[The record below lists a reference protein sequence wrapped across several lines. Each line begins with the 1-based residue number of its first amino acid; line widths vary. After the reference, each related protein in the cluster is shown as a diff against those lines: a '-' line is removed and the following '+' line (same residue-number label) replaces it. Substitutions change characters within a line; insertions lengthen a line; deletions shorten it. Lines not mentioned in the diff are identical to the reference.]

1 MGLFSKFT
9 NLFKK
14 KSGGT
19 DTAESKDSEEGKAQ
33 AEAAGS
39 AASGSAEGAAAA
51 AAEAKPEAAAASAEE
66 KKPAGNA
73 ESAPE
78 ASPKKSSRL
87 IDDSIRESE
96 GAPAEAE
103 PAAEP
108 EKPSA
113 PEAKEEA
120 ETVRGETEEPAPEA
134 VKVEAEE
141 PAAEPAPAEKAE
153 AAPAAEPAPE
163 KPAKAR
169 STAKKASSAKK
180 KAPAAKKPA
189 GEKTAASAK
198 GTAKKSSAAKKPAA
212 KKTASKKAAEPRK
225 PEAEAAA
232 PAAEPDEKA
241 ESAKAPA
248 KKAAESKSEE
258 KKPAARKSAA
268 KKAPAPAAEAEP
280 EKKDQAAPAEQE
292 PEKAE
297 SVSQTAGTPEAPAA
311 GAEPEPEKAES
322 VSQTAGTPEAPAAGA
337 EPGKKDQGE
346 PAEAEPEK
354 SAKKDEPEEPQSRF
368 GLFRRLVSGLS
379 SSGKSIGY
387 GLSALF
393 RGRKIDEELYT
404 DLEERLVM
412 ADISYNTAE
421 KILERVKDKAKLK
434 DLRDADA
441 LAELVKSEL
450 LEILR
455 PVSSP
460 LIVQDRKPFVILM
473 VGVNGAGKTTTI
485 GKMASA
491 FKNKGMEVVL
501 AAGDTFRAAAVEQL
515 NVWGVRN
522 DVRVVAQA
530 TGADSASVIFDAYSA
545 AKASGADVLI
555 ADTAGRLQNKENLM
569 RELAKIVKVLKKHD
583 PDAPHEVLLTLDAGI
598 GQNAISQVR
607 QFNGTVPVTGICL
620 TKLDGTAKGGV
631 IFSIAD
637 EFRIP
642 VRYIGVGEGIS
653 DLREFNAGEFIDA
666 LFDGGNK

>member
-1 MGLFSKFT
+1 MGLFSKIT

-78 ASPKKSSRL
+78 APPKKSSRL

-141 PAAEPAPAEKAE
+141 PAADPAPAEKAE

-311 GAEPEPEKAES
+311 GAEP
-322 VSQTAGTPEAPAAGA
+322 
-337 EPGKKDQGE
+337 GKKDQGE

-441 LAELVKSEL
+441 LTELVKSEL

>member
-39 AASGSAEGAAAA
+39 AASGSAEGAAAS

-225 PEAEAAA
+225 SEAEAAA

-280 EKKDQAAPAEQE
+280 EKKDQAAPAEQ
-292 PEKAE
+292 
-297 SVSQTAGTPEAPAA
+297 
-311 GAEPEPEKAES
+311 EPEKAES

-441 LAELVKSEL
+441 LTELVKSEL

>member
-1 MGLFSKFT
+1 MGFLSRFT

-14 KSGGT
+14 KSGEAE
-19 DTAESKDSEEGKAQ
+19 TAEAKESEEGKAQ
-33 AEAAGS
+33 AEAEVAAQANAAES
-39 AASGSAEGAAAA
+39 APVS
-51 AAEAKPEAAAASAEE
+51 EAKPQAAAAEE
-66 KKPAGNA
+66 KKPAEEKA

-78 ASPKKSSRL
+78 PSPKKSSRL
-87 IDDSIRESE
+87 IDDSIRES
-96 GAPAEAE
+96 GSTA
-103 PAAEP
+103 
-108 EKPSA
+108 
-113 PEAKEEA
+113 AKETVPEEKTSPVA
-120 ETVRGETEEPAPEA
+120 EVKPETETVKVETEEPAPEA

-311 GAEPEPEKAES
+311 GAEPE
-322 VSQTAGTPEAPAAGA
+322 
-337 EPGKKDQGE
+337 KKDQGE

-441 LAELVKSEL
+441 LTELVKSEL

-607 QFNGTVPVTGICL
+607 QFNSTVPVTGICL

>member
-1 MGLFSKFT
+1 MGLFSKIT

-78 ASPKKSSRL
+78 APPKKSSRL

-108 EKPSA
+108 QKPSA

-311 GAEPEPEKAES
+311 GAEP
-322 VSQTAGTPEAPAAGA
+322 
-337 EPGKKDQGE
+337 GKKDQGE

-441 LAELVKSEL
+441 LTELVKSEL

>member
-1 MGLFSKFT
+1 MGLFSKIT

-141 PAAEPAPAEKAE
+141 PAADPAPAEKAE

-311 GAEPEPEKAES
+311 GAEP
-322 VSQTAGTPEAPAAGA
+322 
-337 EPGKKDQGE
+337 GKKDQGE

-441 LAELVKSEL
+441 LTELVKSEL

>member
-1 MGLFSKFT
+1 MR
-9 NLFKK
+9 
-14 KSGGT
+14 
-19 DTAESKDSEEGKAQ
+19 
-33 AEAAGS
+33 
-39 AASGSAEGAAAA
+39 
-51 AAEAKPEAAAASAEE
+51 PR
-66 KKPAGNA
+66 
-73 ESAPE
+73 
-78 ASPKKSSRL
+78 SPPPSLLLLKRPRL
-87 IDDSIRESE
+87 LPRL
-96 GAPAEAE
+96 
-103 PAAEP
+103 
-108 EKPSA
+108 
-113 PEAKEEA
+113 
-120 ETVRGETEEPAPEA
+120 
-134 VKVEAEE
+134 
-141 PAAEPAPAEKAE
+141 
-153 AAPAAEPAPE
+153 
-163 KPAKAR
+163 

-212 KKTASKKAAEPRK
+212 KKTASKKASEPRK

-311 GAEPEPEKAES
+311 GAEPGKKDQGEPAE
-322 VSQTAGTPEAPAAGA
+322 AAVTI
-337 EPGKKDQGE
+337 ENLLRSLEGKKDQGE

-441 LAELVKSEL
+441 LTELVKSEL

>member
-311 GAEPEPEKAES
+311 GAD
-322 VSQTAGTPEAPAAGA
+322 
-337 EPGKKDQGE
+337 PGKKDQGE

-441 LAELVKSEL
+441 LTELVKSEL

>member
-1 MGLFSKFT
+1 MGLISKIT

-311 GAEPEPEKAES
+311 GAEP
-322 VSQTAGTPEAPAAGA
+322 
-337 EPGKKDQGE
+337 GKKDQGE

-441 LAELVKSEL
+441 LTELVKSEL

>member
-14 KSGGT
+14 KSGGS
-19 DTAESKDSEEGKAQ
+19 DSAENKAAEESGN
-33 AEAAGS
+33 EAAAGAQPEAAPAPS
-39 AASGSAEGAAAA
+39 APAE
-51 AAEAKPEAAAASAEE
+51 EAKPEAAAPAPEAPLEE
-66 KKPAGNA
+66 KKP
-73 ESAPE
+73 EPAPV
-78 ASPKKSSRL
+78 ASQKKSSRL
-87 IDDSIRESE
+87 IDDSSRESE
-96 GAPAEAE
+96 SA

-108 EKPSA
+108 EP
-113 PEAKEEA
+113 
-120 ETVRGETEEPAPEA
+120 
-134 VKVEAEE
+134 
-141 PAAEPAPAEKAE
+141 E
-153 AAPAAEPAPE
+153 AAPAAAEAKDEKPAE
-163 KPAKAR
+163 KPAKA
-169 STAKKASSAKK
+169 
-180 KAPAAKKPA
+180 P
-189 GEKTAASAK
+189 
-198 GTAKKSSAAKKPAA
+198 AKKPAA
-212 KKTASKKAAEPRK
+212 KKKAPAKKPAAGEKAASSRSTAKKGSASAAKKPVAKKAPAKKSAEPA
-225 PEAEAAA
+225 PEAKSEEPAAVKEEPAKA
-232 PAAEPDEKA
+232 PARKA
-241 ESAKAPA
+241 EDKKPAAKKAKAAKAPA
-248 KKAAESKSEE
+248 KAPADAEPGKKDQAEAAKPEPEKESA
-258 KKPAARKSAA
+258 KPAPA
-268 KKAPAPAAEAEP
+268 KPESDSVKAPAEPEKKDQAKAAEAEP
-280 EKKDQAAPAEQE
+280 EKK
-292 PEKAE
+292 
-297 SVSQTAGTPEAPAA
+297 
-311 GAEPEPEKAES
+311 
-322 VSQTAGTPEAPAAGA
+322 
-337 EPGKKDQGE
+337 
-346 PAEAEPEK
+346 
-354 SAKKDEPEEPQSRF
+354 SAKEDNDEEPQSRF

-379 SSGKSIGY
+379 NSGKSIGY

-393 RGRKIDEELYT
+393 RGRKIDEDLYN
-404 DLEERLVM
+404 DLEERLVT

-421 KILERVKDKAKLK
+421 KILERVREKAKLRE
-434 DLRDADA
+434 LRDADA
-441 LAELVKSEL
+441 LTELVKAEL

-460 LIVQDRKPFVILM
+460 LIIQDRKPFVILM

>member
-1 MGLFSKFT
+1 MGLFSKIT
-9 NLFKK
+9 NFLWK

-78 ASPKKSSRL
+78 PSPKKSSRL
-87 IDDSIRESE
+87 IDDSIRES
-96 GAPAEAE
+96 GSTA
-103 PAAEP
+103 
-108 EKPSA
+108 
-113 PEAKEEA
+113 AKENVPEEKTSPVA
-120 ETVRGETEEPAPEA
+120 EVKPETETVKVETEEPAPEA

-311 GAEPEPEKAES
+311 GAEP
-322 VSQTAGTPEAPAAGA
+322 
-337 EPGKKDQGE
+337 GKKDQGE

-441 LAELVKSEL
+441 LTELVKSEL

-569 RELAKIVKVLKKHD
+569 RELAKIVKVLNKHD

>member
-1 MGLFSKFT
+1 MGFLSRFRFT

-14 KSGGT
+14 KSGEAE
-19 DTAESKDSEEGKAQ
+19 TAEAKESEEGKAQ
-33 AEAAGS
+33 AEAEVAAQANAAES
-39 AASGSAEGAAAA
+39 APVS
-51 AAEAKPEAAAASAEE
+51 EAKPQAAAAEE
-66 KKPAGNA
+66 KKPAEEKA

-78 ASPKKSSRL
+78 PSPKKSSRL
-87 IDDSIRESE
+87 IDDSIRES
-96 GAPAEAE
+96 GSTA
-103 PAAEP
+103 
-108 EKPSA
+108 
-113 PEAKEEA
+113 AKETVPEEKTSPVA
-120 ETVRGETEEPAPEA
+120 EVKPETETVKVETEEPAPEA

-311 GAEPEPEKAES
+311 GAEPE
-322 VSQTAGTPEAPAAGA
+322 
-337 EPGKKDQGE
+337 KKDQGE

-441 LAELVKSEL
+441 LTELVKSEL

>member
-14 KSGGT
+14 KSGGS
-19 DTAESKDSEEGKAQ
+19 DSAENKAAEESGN
-33 AEAAGS
+33 EAAAGAQPEAAPAPS
-39 AASGSAEGAAAA
+39 APAE
-51 AAEAKPEAAAASAEE
+51 EAKPEAAAPAPEAPLEE
-66 KKPAGNA
+66 KKP
-73 ESAPE
+73 EPAPV
-78 ASPKKSSRL
+78 ASQKKSSRL
-87 IDDSIRESE
+87 IDDSSRESE
-96 GAPAEAE
+96 SA

-108 EKPSA
+108 EP
-113 PEAKEEA
+113 
-120 ETVRGETEEPAPEA
+120 
-134 VKVEAEE
+134 
-141 PAAEPAPAEKAE
+141 E
-153 AAPAAEPAPE
+153 AAPAAAEAKDEKPAE
-163 KPAKAR
+163 KPAKA
-169 STAKKASSAKK
+169 
-180 KAPAAKKPA
+180 P
-189 GEKTAASAK
+189 
-198 GTAKKSSAAKKPAA
+198 AKKPAA
-212 KKTASKKAAEPRK
+212 KKKAPAKKPAAGEKAASSRSTAKKGSASAAKKPVAKKAPAKKSAEPA
-225 PEAEAAA
+225 PEAKSEEPAAVKEEPAKA
-232 PAAEPDEKA
+232 PARKA
-241 ESAKAPA
+241 EDKKPAAKKAKAAKAPA
-248 KKAAESKSEE
+248 KAPADAEPGKKDQAEAAKPEPEKESA
-258 KKPAARKSAA
+258 KPAPA
-268 KKAPAPAAEAEP
+268 KPESDSVKAPAEPEKKDQAKAAEAEP
-280 EKKDQAAPAEQE
+280 EKK
-292 PEKAE
+292 
-297 SVSQTAGTPEAPAA
+297 
-311 GAEPEPEKAES
+311 
-322 VSQTAGTPEAPAAGA
+322 
-337 EPGKKDQGE
+337 
-346 PAEAEPEK
+346 
-354 SAKKDEPEEPQSRF
+354 SAKEDNDEEPQSRF

-379 SSGKSIGY
+379 NSGKSIGY

-393 RGRKIDEELYT
+393 RGRKIDEDLYN
-404 DLEERLVM
+404 DLEERLVT

-421 KILERVKDKAKLK
+421 KILERVREKAKLRE
-434 DLRDADA
+434 LRDADA
-441 LAELVKSEL
+441 LTELVKAEL

-460 LIVQDRKPFVILM
+460 LIIQDRKPFVILM

-491 FKNKGMEVVL
+491 FKKKGMEVVL

-522 DVRVVAQA
+522 DVRVVSQA
-530 TGADSASVIFDAYSA
+530 TGSDAASVIFDAYSA

-569 RELAKIVKVLKKHD
+569 KELAKIVKVIKKHD
-583 PDAPHEVLLTLDAGI
+583 PDAPHEVLITLDAGI

-607 QFNGTVPVTGICL
+607 QFNSTVPVTGICL

>member
-1 MGLFSKFT
+1 
-9 NLFKK
+9 
-14 KSGGT
+14 
-19 DTAESKDSEEGKAQ
+19 
-33 AEAAGS
+33 
-39 AASGSAEGAAAA
+39 
-51 AAEAKPEAAAASAEE
+51 AEE
-66 KKPAGNA
+66 KKPAEEKA

-78 ASPKKSSRL
+78 PSPKKSSRL
-87 IDDSIRESE
+87 IDDSIRES
-96 GAPAEAE
+96 GSTA
-103 PAAEP
+103 
-108 EKPSA
+108 
-113 PEAKEEA
+113 AKETVPEEKTSPVA
-120 ETVRGETEEPAPEA
+120 EVKPETETVKVETEKPAPEA

-311 GAEPEPEKAES
+311 GAEPE
-322 VSQTAGTPEAPAAGA
+322 
-337 EPGKKDQGE
+337 KKDQGE

-441 LAELVKSEL
+441 LTELVKSEL

-569 RELAKIVKVLKKHD
+569 RELAKIVKVLNKHD

>member
-1 MGLFSKFT
+1 MGLLSKFT

-78 ASPKKSSRL
+78 ASPKKSSRR

-225 PEAEAAA
+225 PEAEAEAAA

-280 EKKDQAAPAEQE
+280 EKKDQAAPAEQ
-292 PEKAE
+292 
-297 SVSQTAGTPEAPAA
+297 
-311 GAEPEPEKAES
+311 EPEKAES

-441 LAELVKSEL
+441 LTELVKSEL

>member
-1 MGLFSKFT
+1 MGLFSKIT

-311 GAEPEPEKAES
+311 GAEP
-322 VSQTAGTPEAPAAGA
+322 
-337 EPGKKDQGE
+337 GKKDQGE

-379 SSGKSIGY
+379 NSGKSIGY

-421 KILERVKDKAKLK
+421 KILGRVKDKAKLK

-441 LAELVKSEL
+441 LTELVKSEL

>member
-153 AAPAAEPAPE
+153 AAP
-163 KPAKAR
+163 
-169 STAKKASSAKK
+169 TAKKASSAKK

-311 GAEPEPEKAES
+311 GAEP
-322 VSQTAGTPEAPAAGA
+322 
-337 EPGKKDQGE
+337 GKKDQGE

-441 LAELVKSEL
+441 LTELVKSEL

>member
-311 GAEPEPEKAES
+311 GAEP
-322 VSQTAGTPEAPAAGA
+322 
-337 EPGKKDQGE
+337 GKKDQGE

-441 LAELVKSEL
+441 LTELVKSEL

>member
-1 MGLFSKFT
+1 MGFLSRFT

-14 KSGGT
+14 KSGEAE
-19 DTAESKDSEEGKAQ
+19 TAEAKESEEGKAQ
-33 AEAAGS
+33 AEAEVAAQANAAES
-39 AASGSAEGAAAA
+39 APVS
-51 AAEAKPEAAAASAEE
+51 EAKPQAAAAEE

-311 GAEPEPEKAES
+311 GAEP
-322 VSQTAGTPEAPAAGA
+322 
-337 EPGKKDQGE
+337 GKKDQGE

-441 LAELVKSEL
+441 LTELVKSEL

>member
-1 MGLFSKFT
+1 MGLFSKIT

-311 GAEPEPEKAES
+311 GAEP
-322 VSQTAGTPEAPAAGA
+322 
-337 EPGKKDQGE
+337 GKKDQGE

-441 LAELVKSEL
+441 LTELVKSEL

-491 FKNKGMEVVL
+491 FKNKGMEVIL

>member
-1 MGLFSKFT
+1 MGLISKIT

-78 ASPKKSSRL
+78 APPKKSSRL

-108 EKPSA
+108 QKPSA

-141 PAAEPAPAEKAE
+141 PAADPAPAEKAE

-268 KKAPAPAAEAEP
+268 KHAPAPAAEAEP
-280 EKKDQAAPAEQE
+280 EKKDQAEPAEQ
-292 PEKAE
+292 
-297 SVSQTAGTPEAPAA
+297 
-311 GAEPEPEKAES
+311 EPEKAES

-441 LAELVKSEL
+441 LTELVKSEL

>member
-1 MGLFSKFT
+1 MGLFSKIT

-113 PEAKEEA
+113 PEAKEAA

-212 KKTASKKAAEPRK
+212 KKTASKKASEPRK

-311 GAEPEPEKAES
+311 GAEPGKKDQGEPAE
-322 VSQTAGTPEAPAAGA
+322 AAVTI
-337 EPGKKDQGE
+337 ENLLRSLEGKKDQGE

-441 LAELVKSEL
+441 LTELVKSEL

>member
-1 MGLFSKFT
+1 MGFLSRFT

-78 ASPKKSSRL
+78 APPKKSSRL

-108 EKPSA
+108 QKPSA

-141 PAAEPAPAEKAE
+141 PAADPAPAEKAE

-311 GAEPEPEKAES
+311 GAEP
-322 VSQTAGTPEAPAAGA
+322 
-337 EPGKKDQGE
+337 GKKDQGE

-441 LAELVKSEL
+441 LTELVKSEL

-473 VGVNGAGKTTTI
+473 VGVNGAGKTTTL

>member
-1 MGLFSKFT
+1 MGLFSKITSKIT
-9 NLFKK
+9 NILKK

-268 KKAPAPAAEAEP
+268 QKAPAPAAEAEP
-280 EKKDQAAPAEQE
+280 EKKDQAAPAEQ
-292 PEKAE
+292 
-297 SVSQTAGTPEAPAA
+297 
-311 GAEPEPEKAES
+311 EPEKAES

-441 LAELVKSEL
+441 LTELVKSEL

>member
-14 KSGGT
+14 KSGGS
-19 DTAESKDSEEGKAQ
+19 DGAENKAAEESGN
-33 AEAAGS
+33 EAAAGARPEAAPAPS
-39 AASGSAEGAAAA
+39 APAE
-51 AAEAKPEAAAASAEE
+51 EAKPEAAAPAPEAPLEE
-66 KKPAGNA
+66 KKP
-73 ESAPE
+73 EPAPV
-78 ASPKKSSRL
+78 ASQKKSSRL

-96 GAPAEAE
+96 SA

-108 EKPSA
+108 EP
-113 PEAKEEA
+113 
-120 ETVRGETEEPAPEA
+120 
-134 VKVEAEE
+134 
-141 PAAEPAPAEKAE
+141 E
-153 AAPAAEPAPE
+153 AAPAAAEAKDEKPAE
-163 KPAKAR
+163 KPAKA
-169 STAKKASSAKK
+169 
-180 KAPAAKKPA
+180 P
-189 GEKTAASAK
+189 
-198 GTAKKSSAAKKPAA
+198 AKKPAA
-212 KKTASKKAAEPRK
+212 KKKAPAKKPAAGEKAASSRSTAKKGSASAAKKPVAKKAPAKKSAEPA
-225 PEAEAAA
+225 PEAKSEEPAAVKEEPAKA
-232 PAAEPDEKA
+232 PARKA
-241 ESAKAPA
+241 EDKKPAAKKAKAAKAPA
-248 KKAAESKSEE
+248 KAPADAEPGKKDQAEAAKPEPEKESA
-258 KKPAARKSAA
+258 KPAPA
-268 KKAPAPAAEAEP
+268 KPESDSVKAPAEPEKKDQAKAAEAEP
-280 EKKDQAAPAEQE
+280 EKK
-292 PEKAE
+292 
-297 SVSQTAGTPEAPAA
+297 
-311 GAEPEPEKAES
+311 
-322 VSQTAGTPEAPAAGA
+322 
-337 EPGKKDQGE
+337 
-346 PAEAEPEK
+346 
-354 SAKKDEPEEPQSRF
+354 SAKEDNDEEPQSRF

-379 SSGKSIGY
+379 NSGKSIGY

-393 RGRKIDEELYT
+393 RGRKIDEDLYN
-404 DLEERLVM
+404 DLEERLVT

-421 KILERVKDKAKLK
+421 KILERVREKAKLRE
-434 DLRDADA
+434 LRDADA
-441 LAELVKSEL
+441 LTELVKAEL

-460 LIVQDRKPFVILM
+460 LIIQDRKPFVILM

-491 FKNKGMEVVL
+491 FKKKGMEVVL

-522 DVRVVAQA
+522 DVRVVSQA
-530 TGADSASVIFDAYSA
+530 TGSDAASVIFDAYSA

-569 RELAKIVKVLKKHD
+569 KELAKIVKVIKKHD
-583 PDAPHEVLLTLDAGI
+583 PDAPHEVLITLDAGI

-607 QFNGTVPVTGICL
+607 QFNSTVPVTGICL

-631 IFSIAD
+631 IFTIAD

>member
-108 EKPSA
+108 EKPSAPEAKVIVRVLDGLLNEKPSA

-311 GAEPEPEKAES
+311 GAEP
-322 VSQTAGTPEAPAAGA
+322 
-337 EPGKKDQGE
+337 GKKDQGE

-441 LAELVKSEL
+441 LTELVKSEL

>member
-280 EKKDQAAPAEQE
+280 EKKDQAAPAEQAAICGMLNKILT
-292 PEKAE
+292 EKKDQA
-297 SVSQTAGTPEAPAA
+297 APA
-311 GAEPEPEKAES
+311 EQEPEKAES

-441 LAELVKSEL
+441 LTELVKSEL

>member
-1 MGLFSKFT
+1 MGLFSKIT

-212 KKTASKKAAEPRK
+212 KKTASKKASEPRK

-311 GAEPEPEKAES
+311 GAEPE
-322 VSQTAGTPEAPAAGA
+322 
-337 EPGKKDQGE
+337 KKDQGE

-441 LAELVKSEL
+441 LTELVKSEL

>member
-1 MGLFSKFT
+1 MGLFSKIT

-212 KKTASKKAAEPRK
+212 KKTASKKASEPRK

-311 GAEPEPEKAES
+311 GAEPGKKDQGEPAE
-322 VSQTAGTPEAPAAGA
+322 AAVTI
-337 EPGKKDQGE
+337 ENLLRSLEGKKDQGE

-441 LAELVKSEL
+441 LTELVKSEL
-450 LEILR
+450 LESLR

>member
-1 MGLFSKFT
+1 MGFLSWFT
-9 NLFKK
+9 NLIKK
-14 KSGGT
+14 KSGEAE
-19 DTAESKDSEEGKAQ
+19 TAEAKESEEGKAQ
-33 AEAAGS
+33 AEAEVAAQANAAES
-39 AASGSAEGAAAA
+39 APVS
-51 AAEAKPEAAAASAEE
+51 EAKPQAAAAEE
-66 KKPAGNA
+66 KKPAEEKA

-78 ASPKKSSRL
+78 PSPKKSSRL
-87 IDDSIRESE
+87 IDDSIRES
-96 GAPAEAE
+96 GSTA
-103 PAAEP
+103 
-108 EKPSA
+108 
-113 PEAKEEA
+113 AKETVPEEKTSPVA
-120 ETVRGETEEPAPEA
+120 EVKPETETVKVETEEPAPEA

-212 KKTASKKAAEPRK
+212 KKTASKKASEPRK

-280 EKKDQAAPAEQE
+280 EKKDQAAPAEQ
-292 PEKAE
+292 
-297 SVSQTAGTPEAPAA
+297 
-311 GAEPEPEKAES
+311 EPEKAES

-441 LAELVKSEL
+441 LTELVKSEL

>member
-1 MGLFSKFT
+1 MGFLSRFT

-14 KSGGT
+14 KSGEAE
-19 DTAESKDSEEGKAQ
+19 TAEAKESEEGKAQ
-33 AEAAGS
+33 AEAEVAAQANAAES
-39 AASGSAEGAAAA
+39 APVS
-51 AAEAKPEAAAASAEE
+51 EAKPQAAAAEE
-66 KKPAGNA
+66 KKPAEEKA

-78 ASPKKSSRL
+78 PSPKKSSRL
-87 IDDSIRESE
+87 IDDSIRES
-96 GAPAEAE
+96 GSTA
-103 PAAEP
+103 
-108 EKPSA
+108 
-113 PEAKEEA
+113 AKETVPEEKTSPVA
-120 ETVRGETEEPAPEA
+120 EVKPETETVKVETEEPAPEA

-311 GAEPEPEKAES
+311 GAEPE
-322 VSQTAGTPEAPAAGA
+322 
-337 EPGKKDQGE
+337 KKDQGE

-441 LAELVKSEL
+441 LTELVKSEL

>member
-1 MGLFSKFT
+1 MGFLSRFT

-14 KSGGT
+14 KSGEAE
-19 DTAESKDSEEGKAQ
+19 TAEAKESEEGKAQ
-33 AEAAGS
+33 AEAEVAAQANAAES
-39 AASGSAEGAAAA
+39 APVS
-51 AAEAKPEAAAASAEE
+51 EAKPQAAAAEE
-66 KKPAGNA
+66 KKPAEEKA

-78 ASPKKSSRL
+78 PSPKKSSRL
-87 IDDSIRESE
+87 IDDSIRES
-96 GAPAEAE
+96 GSTA
-103 PAAEP
+103 
-108 EKPSA
+108 
-113 PEAKEEA
+113 AKETVPEEKTSPVA
-120 ETVRGETEEPAPEA
+120 EVKPETETVKVETEEPAPEA

-311 GAEPEPEKAES
+311 GAEPE
-322 VSQTAGTPEAPAAGA
+322 
-337 EPGKKDQGE
+337 KKDQGE

-441 LAELVKSEL
+441 LTELVKSEL

-569 RELAKIVKVLKKHD
+569 RELAKIVKVLNKHD

>member
-1 MGLFSKFT
+1 MGFLSRFT

-14 KSGGT
+14 KSGEAE
-19 DTAESKDSEEGKAQ
+19 TAEAKESEEGKAQ
-33 AEAAGS
+33 AEAEVAAQANAAES
-39 AASGSAEGAAAA
+39 APVS
-51 AAEAKPEAAAASAEE
+51 EAKPQAAAAEE
-66 KKPAGNA
+66 KKPAEEKA

-78 ASPKKSSRL
+78 PSPKKSSRL
-87 IDDSIRESE
+87 IDDSIRES
-96 GAPAEAE
+96 GSTA
-103 PAAEP
+103 
-108 EKPSA
+108 
-113 PEAKEEA
+113 AKETVPEEKTSPVA
-120 ETVRGETEEPAPEA
+120 EVKPETETVKVETEEPAPEA

-311 GAEPEPEKAES
+311 GAEP
-322 VSQTAGTPEAPAAGA
+322 
-337 EPGKKDQGE
+337 GKKDQGE

-441 LAELVKSEL
+441 LTELVKSEL

>member
-9 NLFKK
+9 NFLWK

-87 IDDSIRESE
+87 IDDSIRES
-96 GAPAEAE
+96 GSTA
-103 PAAEP
+103 
-108 EKPSA
+108 
-113 PEAKEEA
+113 AKETVPEEKTSPVA
-120 ETVRGETEEPAPEA
+120 EVKPETETVKVETEEPAPEA

-311 GAEPEPEKAES
+311 GAEP
-322 VSQTAGTPEAPAAGA
+322 
-337 EPGKKDQGE
+337 GKKDQGE

-441 LAELVKSEL
+441 LTELVKSEL

-569 RELAKIVKVLKKHD
+569 RELAKIVKVLNKHD